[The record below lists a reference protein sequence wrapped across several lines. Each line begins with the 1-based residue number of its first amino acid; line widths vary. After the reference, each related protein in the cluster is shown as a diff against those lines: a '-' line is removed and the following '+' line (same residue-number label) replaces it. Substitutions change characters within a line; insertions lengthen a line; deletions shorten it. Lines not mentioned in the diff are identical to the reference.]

1 MHSSFYKY
9 INVFYL
15 GKIDLTIRLLM
26 NKENYFSLTR
36 WKDGGQ
42 RDGTENSLSMLI
54 YQNPLHQALTASLP
68 SKKGI

>member
-1 MHSSFYKY
+1 MGDNNILRVTSMFNPLGNAPMTLVNIMHSSFYKY

-26 NKENYFSLTR
+26 NKEKDFSLTR

-42 RDGTENSLSMLI
+42 RDGT
-54 YQNPLHQALTASLP
+54 
-68 SKKGI
+68 